1 MIACFARVYAKP
13 PIVEPDDPTPD
24 EPDTPTT
31 PDTPVTPTAPDTPV
45 TPPVPDTPDTPTVP
59 DTPTTPNESEKKPV
73 TTKTVKYEEHTEL
86 NWPAI
91 IALGGGVLAGLLA
104 LAVLSVLLTRNV
116 VFYRGGKR
124 VKSAHAKRSGVR
136 VDSLERRG
144 GLAGVTAVV
153 KKGYVRRH
161 AGQTLQFTVG
171 GEPKASVTLSGDG
184 EARVNL

>member
-1 MIACFARVYAKP
+1 M
-13 PIVEPDDPTPD
+13 
-24 EPDTPTT
+24 
-31 PDTPVTPTAPDTPV
+31 
-45 TPPVPDTPDTPTVP
+45 
-59 DTPTTPNESEKKPV
+59 
-73 TTKTVKYEEHTEL
+73 
-86 NWPAI
+86 
-91 IALGGGVLAGLLA
+91 LL
-104 LAVLSVLLTRNV
+104 VLLTRNV